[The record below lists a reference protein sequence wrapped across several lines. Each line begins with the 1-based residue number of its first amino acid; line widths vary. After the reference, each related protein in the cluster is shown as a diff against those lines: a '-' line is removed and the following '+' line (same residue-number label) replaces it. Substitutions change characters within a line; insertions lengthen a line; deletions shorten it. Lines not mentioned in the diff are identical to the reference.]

1 MSQDQSSS
9 NSERDIGQETI
20 STEHQGATSVEPVI
34 QPENSMRM
42 FQSTQPLRNS
52 KADSTGS
59 GKGNKLKL
67 IMFIIVVLL
76 LGLIAYG
83 LWKAYLPKTIELQ
96 GRVESETV
104 HISTKVPSRIEEFY
118 VTRGANC

>member
-34 QPENSMRM
+34 QPEKQHEDVSAN
-42 FQSTQPLRNS
+42 TTTPNS

-104 HISTKVPSRIEEFY
+104 HISTKVPSRIEEF
-118 VTRGANC
+118 

>member
-20 STEHQGATSVEPVI
+20 STEHQGVTSVEPVI
-34 QPENSMRM
+34 QPEKQHEDVSAN
-42 FQSTQPLRNS
+42 TTTPNS

-67 IMFIIVVLL
+67 IVFIVVVLL

-83 LWKAYLPKTIELQ
+83 LWKAYLPKI
-96 GRVESETV
+96 
-104 HISTKVPSRIEEFY
+104 IFFY
-118 VTRGANC
+118 VLFFS